1 MERKLLGEDMLGV
14 LEAYCVGIGIIRE
27 YQKTPKSENSLFP
40 NAPRKTSPAEAKVV
54 FAAMREV
61 RLYAAELGLTP
72 HRRGTAGDDGG
83 KKDDSWGDDLL
94 A

>member
-1 MERKLLGEDMLGV
+1 MLGV

-27 YQKTPKSENSLFP
+27 YQKSPRNENTLFP
-40 NAPRKTSPAEAKVV
+40 NAPKKTSPAEAKVI
-54 FAAMREV
+54 FSAMREV

-72 HRRGTAGDDGG
+72 HRRGTKSADAPKDDG
-83 KKDDSWGDDLL
+83 WGDCDLL